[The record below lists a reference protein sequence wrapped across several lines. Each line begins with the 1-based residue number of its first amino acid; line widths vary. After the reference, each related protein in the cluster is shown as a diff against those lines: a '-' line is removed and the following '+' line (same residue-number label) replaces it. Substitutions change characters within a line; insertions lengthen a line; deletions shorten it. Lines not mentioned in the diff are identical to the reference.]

1 MILQEE
7 FEEISAM
14 LTAYNHM
21 SLALIDGGDDESE
34 YSFGMHLIH
43 KLIMAKLDEVAG
55 VAMDEADA
63 LNPRSDAYRAL
74 GLRKSL
80 IAHGMAQAASAADLS
95 QALNLRKASVERII
109 ARLKGADAEARKAV

>member
-43 KLIMAKLDEVAG
+43 KLIMAKLDEVSS
-55 VAMDEADA
+55 VAMEEADA
-63 LNPRSDAYRAL
+63 LNPRSDAGKAL
-74 GLRKSL
+74 GLRESL

-95 QALNLRKASVERII
+95 QALNIRKASVERII
-109 ARLKGADAEARKAV
+109 ARLKGAEAEDRKAV